1 MGIGNDFPFRCGAKL
16 DSTLPAC
23 LQIKVEMGILK
34 FTSNGIRFL
43 IAIRK
48 LRTAA

>member
-1 MGIGNDFPFRCGAKL
+1 MGIGNDFPFRCGAKP

-34 FTSNGIRFL
+34 FTSYAIRFL